1 MTLNRLF
8 TGQTPY
14 PSVSI
19 HWNSQSP
26 NHAVNGEVKSTSV
39 PFDSLMNKT
48 ISDSAGE
55 KAVSDKDIELIKEV
69 GFHQYQVIMNAIT
82 HIETALEEARED
94 FRESKDELKF
104 TESIF
109 EEKYPRS
116 VAEAY
121 RMLNDV
127 LKQVP
132 RKLYEDFRDTVLQYL
147 EAGKQADDLQ
157 EEKQTDNRGLKEKMA
172 HFDGHF
178 RKI

>member
-1 MTLNRLF
+1 MTLSSLF

-19 HWNSQSP
+19 HGNSQSP

-48 ISDSAGE
+48 TSESAGVQ
-55 KAVSDKDIELIKEV
+55 AVSSKDIELIKEV
-69 GFHQYQVIMNAIT
+69 GFHQYQVIMNAVA

-94 FRESKDELKF
+94 FREFEDELKF

-116 VAEAY
+116 VEEAHT
-121 RMLNDV
+121 MLNNV
-127 LKQVP
+127 LNQVP
-132 RKLYEDFRDTVLQYL
+132 RKLYKDFRDKVSQYL
-147 EAGKQADDLQ
+147 EAGKQTNDL
-157 EEKQTDNRGLKEKMA
+157 EEIA
-172 HFDGHF
+172 
-178 RKI
+178 